1 MAHDTIDNR
10 NEKRVDHVSLILDA
24 TDRALFAVGY
34 FFLTRFTSIAKELQ
48 NLTELRLL
56 IGNTSTRE
64 TIEQLTEGYKALSA
78 IENAGEN
85 FYGSN
90 QNYFASLTKIFS
102 HRILPIVFLHP
113 RSQNTITLEA
123 LKKLCKFF

>member
-10 NEKRVDHVSLILDA
+10 NEKQVDYVSLILDA
-24 TDRALFAVGY
+24 TESALFAVGD
-34 FFLTRFTSIAKELQ
+34 FFLTRFTSIAKKLQ

-56 IGNTSTRE
+56 ISNTSTRE
-64 TIEQLTEGYKALSA
+64 TIEQLTGRYKALSA

-90 QNYFASLTKIFS
+90 QNYFASLTKISS
-102 HRILPIVFLHP
+102 HHILPIVFLHP